1 MGKMNV
7 LAVGDVVGPE
17 SVQFLEVHLWDIR
30 KKFEIEFAIING
42 ENAAVGNGIDVSSA
56 RSLLQS
62 GADVVTTGNHVFKKR
77 EIREFI
83 SSNGHVIRPAN
94 YPDGCPGSGYTIENI
109 CGYRVLVINVLGTVY
124 LEALDN
130 PFHTVDKIL
139 TREAGRY
146 DFAIM
151 DIHAEATAEKIAMA
165 RYFDGRISII
175 FGTHT
180 HVQTAD
186 EMILPN
192 GTGYIT
198 DVGMTGP
205 EISVL
210 GVRPDCIITK
220 MMTKMPVRF
229 EVAEGHIVICGAVFT
244 LDTDTG
250 RVVEVHRICE
260 REGTPVAI

>member
-109 CGYRVLVINVLGTVY
+109 GGYRVLVINVLGTVY

-205 EISVL
+205 HGGIIGMDKGGVLNKFVRCVPQKFKPAEGCGMLHAALIRADAETGKALEIS
-210 GVRPDCIITK
+210 
-220 MMTKMPVRF
+220 
-229 EVAEGHIVICGAVFT
+229 
-244 LDTDTG
+244 
-250 RVVEVHRICE
+250 RISMQCE
-260 REGTPVAI
+260 